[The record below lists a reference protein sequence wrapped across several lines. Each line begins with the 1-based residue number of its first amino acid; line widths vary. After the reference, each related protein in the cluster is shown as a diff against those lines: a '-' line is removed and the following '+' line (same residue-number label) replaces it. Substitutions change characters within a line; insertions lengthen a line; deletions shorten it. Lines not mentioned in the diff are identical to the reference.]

1 MVCEI
6 DNKPNHVNASACCAR
21 ALCRQP
27 PRITWRKQHTDAVPG
42 TLRSTKHKHQDCKR
56 LTMFSTVSEP
66 NLIRTK
72 RLLEQAETGTANGTE
87 NTAKRLKRRLSVQE
101 IAFAQAQ
108 ERCDFR
114 SNVPVNF
121 HPHQVL
127 LKMMSKKGVNAVSR
141 SYSDLKNFFQKPSQD
156 EVDSYGFDVLRAVR
170 DGDVAFLRKYHEQ
183 GKSLNIC
190 NRFGESLLHLACRKQ
205 LVPVVDFLLNEAN
218 VPAQVCDD
226 YGRTPMHDACWTP
239 EPNFEVVDLILA
251 KCPDLLLIK
260 DKRGHTPLFY
270 ARREHWGN
278 WLRHLGRNISKA
290 LPQSDLL
297 TATSA

>member
-1 MVCEI
+1 
-6 DNKPNHVNASACCAR
+6 
-21 ALCRQP
+21 
-27 PRITWRKQHTDAVPG
+27 
-42 TLRSTKHKHQDCKR
+42 
-56 LTMFSTVSEP
+56 MFSTVSEP
-66 NLIRTK
+66 NLNRK
-72 RLLEQAETGTANGTE
+72 RLSHETDNGTQAPS
-87 NTAKRLKRRLSVQE
+87 AKRLKRRLSVQE
-101 IAFAQAQ
+101 ISFAKAQ

-114 SNVPVNF
+114 SNVPANF
-121 HPHQVL
+121 HPHEVL
-127 LKMMSKKGVNAVSR
+127 LRMMSKKGVNAVSR
-141 SYSDLKNFFQKPSQD
+141 SYSDLKNFFHKPSQE

-170 DGDVAFLRKYHEQ
+170 DGDITFLRNYHQQ

-205 LVPVVDFLLNEAN
+205 LVQVVDFLLNEAN

-239 EPNFEVVDLILA
+239 EPNFAVVDLILER
-251 KCPDLLLIK
+251 CPDLLLVK

-290 LPQSDLL
+290 LPRSDLM
-297 TATSA
+297 TAVCA